1 MWLRMPAEYL
11 VSMLDWRRRIMA
23 EEQMGA
29 ATVAM
34 IPHMQKDDRERWSRT
49 AMRDAQGSRQT
60 HAGPTLSGPRENPPA
75 TFAGL
80 PVIVET
86 PV

>member
-1 MWLRMPAEYL
+1 MWLRMPVEYL

-49 AMRDAQGSRQT
+49 AMRDAQGSQQQPGLRCVGRGRT
-60 HAGPTLSGPRENPPA
+60 PRRPSPDCRS
-75 TFAGL
+75 
-80 PVIVET
+80 
-86 PV
+86 